1 MVPVHAPEDTGHVAA
16 PEDTVQQWAR
26 ERADVLPGTGLEHP
40 FGPEWDVFKVCG
52 KVFMLLTELGEEPLV
67 TLKARPEDARA
78 LREQYAAITPGYHMN
93 KKHWITL
100 RPSAELDRE
109 LVEELVTESYL
120 LVLEGLPRYRRPVDP
135 ATFGNTPS

>member
-1 MVPVHAPEDTGHVAA
+1 MRRSDLHKIVREAA
-16 PEDTVQQWAR
+16 EA
-26 ERADVLPGTGLEHP
+26 LPGSGMSHP
-40 FGPEWDVFKVCG
+40 FGPEYEVWKVRG
-52 KVFMLLTELGEEPLV
+52 KVFALLTDLADGPIV
-67 TLKARPEDARA
+67 VIKSDPEDSRA
-78 LREQYAAITPGYHMN
+78 LRETYADITPGYHMN